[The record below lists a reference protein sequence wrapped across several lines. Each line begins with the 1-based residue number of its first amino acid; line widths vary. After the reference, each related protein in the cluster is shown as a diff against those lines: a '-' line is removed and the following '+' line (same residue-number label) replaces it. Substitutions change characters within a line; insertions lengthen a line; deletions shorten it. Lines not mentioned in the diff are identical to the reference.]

1 MEIVIDI
8 DEDDYK
14 VFVRQRCND
23 ATQICRLYKAIK
35 NGTILQKGH
44 GRIIDE
50 SCIPMEDNFK
60 GVRCDGDGT
69 KTVMVDRAYFPFM
82 TPTIIPEDSDD
93 DSWKSRSNEYFEYKI
108 VKDGETLV
116 TGLRSL
122 EQARTWVSSH
132 GDPEDYLIYLV
143 RVTKERIDR

>member
-1 MEIVIDI
+1 MKVIIDI
-8 DEDDYK
+8 PEP
-14 VFVRQRCND
+14 
-23 ATQICRLYKAIK
+23 LYKEIMIH
-35 NGTILQKGH
+35 GRSDDDLVCSYIQEGVPLEKGH

-82 TPTIIPEDSDD
+82 APTIIPEDSDD

-143 RVTKERIDR
+143 RVTKERTDR